1 MINKGDKLANNKK
14 NENQGYRAN
23 ITNITLDD
31 KNGFLYTKKTII
43 VYNPAFG
50 KKFQFKITLLQSNSC
65 DCTGHSGP
73 SQPNFVRMRSVVSDV
88 FHSRF

>member
-31 KNGFLYTKKTII
+31 KNGFLYTKKRKLYTTLLLE
-43 VYNPAFG
+43 
-50 KKFQFKITLLQSNSC
+50 KKFQFKNLLLQ
-65 DCTGHSGP
+65 
-73 SQPNFVRMRSVVSDV
+73 
-88 FHSRF
+88 

>member
-1 MINKGDKLANNKK
+1 MINKGDELANNKK
-14 NENQGYRAN
+14 NENHGYRAN

-50 KKFQFKITLLQSNSC
+50 KKI
-65 DCTGHSGP
+65 P
-73 SQPNFVRMRSVVSDV
+73 I
-88 FHSRF
+88 